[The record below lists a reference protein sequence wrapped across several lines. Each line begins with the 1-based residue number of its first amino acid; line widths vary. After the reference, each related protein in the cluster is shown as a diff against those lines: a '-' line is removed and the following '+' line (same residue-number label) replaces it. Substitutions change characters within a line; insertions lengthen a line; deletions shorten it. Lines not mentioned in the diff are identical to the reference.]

1 MLSPGPLKLEFVYGF
16 GSKDFLKMAL
26 AYSGYKLLTLAPT
39 KKVVA
44 SWPVLRNLDKNN
56 LFIVLHII

>member
-16 GSKDFLKMAL
+16 GSKDFLKM